1 MKSIIKLIGARFI
14 KRTITRDLTLGL
26 ILIITFTLVSF
37 GAISYFVNTVKL
49 QNDLNLQAD
58 KTAEKLSNILS
69 IPMWTLDLKTVHNI
83 GEAYKAA
90 ENVVG
95 IRILDEAGHEIYAS
109 VSQEGYLITA
119 RKPIYYQDRSIG
131 LVEISLS
138 TEQIRSLQNSILI
151 TTSTI
156 ILLVIVA
163 VLFATGLLLEFTLNR
178 PLQALTKGI
187 NKVANGNY
195 SYVLAPAPQS
205 DINEIVQR
213 VNKMSRQIAE
223 RIEALRHER
232 DIIGR
237 IMQTSPVGIT
247 MSNRDGQITFA
258 NSQARKILGL
268 EEEDDKSD
276 FYNTLLEPIPNLDE
290 HLFLQERSLFLQVI
304 SSGEQVS
311 DLQLSIKLADG
322 KQGLLSIN
330 TAPLFNETG
339 LVDGIVTTIDDITE
353 RKRSETELRQRL
365 AELESVQ
372 RISTVLR
379 TARTMDE
386 MLPRLLDETLTVLG
400 TDTGAI
406 YLFDEQENVLK
417 SVVAKGW
424 FIDIFE
430 ETVSLSAGIEGKTFS
445 TGTSYLSAE
454 LAHDPLTN
462 ETTRSKIPSGW
473 GGMCIP
479 IRSADE
485 ILGVLWIAMVQPR
498 KLQPENLHLLITLS
512 EIAGNAFH
520 RTRLHAQTEQR
531 LRRLT
536 ALRTL
541 DMAISVNVDLNKTI
555 NILLDQAITHL
566 GVDAAD
572 VLLFHPDLNSLEYVA
587 GRGFRSDSFASTSLQ
602 LGQGLAGRAVFERK
616 IVKFQDWREE
626 PELGDLPSLTASFET
641 ENFISYYGLPLI
653 VKEQVKGVME
663 VFHRSPLKA
672 DPEWLDFLATLAGQV
687 AMAIDDAQLFSSL
700 QRSNSELAQA
710 YTTTLEGWSRA
721 LDLKDK
727 ETEGHT
733 QRVAAMTIQLAQI
746 LGISEEEIVHIRRG
760 ALLHDIGK
768 MGIPDDILLKPGALS
783 EEEWLIMRKH
793 PTYAYEML
801 APIEYL
807 RLSLDIPYC
816 HHEKWD
822 GTGYPQGLKGENIP
836 LAARLF
842 AVVDVWDALIS
853 DRPYR
858 SAWSREKALAY
869 IAAQSG
875 KYFDPQVVEAF
886 LKIP

>member
-1 MKSIIKLIGARFI
+1 
-14 KRTITRDLTLGL
+14 
-26 ILIITFTLVSF
+26 
-37 GAISYFVNTVKL
+37 
-49 QNDLNLQAD
+49 
-58 KTAEKLSNILS
+58 
-69 IPMWTLDLKTVHNI
+69 
-83 GEAYKAA
+83 
-90 ENVVG
+90 
-95 IRILDEAGHEIYAS
+95 
-109 VSQEGYLITA
+109 
-119 RKPIYYQDRSIG
+119 
-131 LVEISLS
+131 
-138 TEQIRSLQNSILI
+138 
-151 TTSTI
+151 
-156 ILLVIVA
+156 
-163 VLFATGLLLEFTLNR
+163 
-178 PLQALTKGI
+178 
-187 NKVANGNY
+187 
-195 SYVLAPAPQS
+195 
-205 DINEIVQR
+205 
-213 VNKMSRQIAE
+213 
-223 RIEALRHER
+223 
-232 DIIGR
+232 
-237 IMQTSPVGIT
+237 
-247 MSNRDGQITFA
+247 
-258 NSQARKILGL
+258 
-268 EEEDDKSD
+268 
-276 FYNTLLEPIPNLDE
+276 
-290 HLFLQERSLFLQVI
+290 
-304 SSGEQVS
+304 
-311 DLQLSIKLADG
+311 
-322 KQGLLSIN
+322 
-330 TAPLFNETG
+330 
-339 LVDGIVTTIDDITE
+339 
-353 RKRSETELRQRL
+353 
-365 AELESVQ
+365 
-372 RISTVLR
+372 
-379 TARTMDE
+379 MDE

-417 SVVAKGW
+417 AVVAKGW
-424 FIDIFE
+424 FLDIFE

-445 TGTSYLSAE
+445 TGTPYLSAE
-454 LAHDPLTN
+454 LALDPLTN

-485 ILGVLWIAMVQPR
+485 ILGVLWVAMVQPR
-498 KLQPENLHLLITLS
+498 QLQPENLHLLITLS

-572 VLLFHPDLNSLEYVA
+572 VLLFNPDLNSLEYVA

-602 LGQGLAGRAVFERK
+602 LGQGLAGRAVLERK

-626 PELGDLPSLTASFET
+626 PGLGDLPSLTASFET

-653 VKEQVKGVME
+653 VKEQVKGVLE

-746 LGISEEEIVHIRRG
+746 LGISEAEIVHIRRG

-822 GTGYPQGLKGENIP
+822 GTGYPQGLKAENIP

-875 KYFDPQVVEAF
+875 KYFDPRVVEAF